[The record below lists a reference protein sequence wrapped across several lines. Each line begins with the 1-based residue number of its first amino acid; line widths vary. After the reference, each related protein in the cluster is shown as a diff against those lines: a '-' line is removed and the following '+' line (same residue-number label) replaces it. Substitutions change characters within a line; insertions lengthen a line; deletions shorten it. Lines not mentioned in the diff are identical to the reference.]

1 MAGEDKGHSKRNPG
15 GTIKKPKYDRDL
27 LEKYPELS
35 AEDYY
40 KPTRRGGGGNFPNKP
55 KGRAKSA
62 PDAPMGKPKAKP
74 KTAPKAKPRLWG
86 GRKKLPGDPSLKK
99 NKPKAKTKPT
109 PKTKPKPKTAPK
121 AKSRGNSPMNFG
133 KAARNRQK
141 SRIYET

>member
-1 MAGEDKGHSKRNPG
+1 MADNSKRNPSRVETG
-15 GTIKKPKYDRDL
+15 INKHNRRPKDL
-27 LEKYPELS
+27 PDEWLEDPW
-35 AEDYY
+35 AD
-40 KPTRRGGGGNFPNKP
+40 TKP
-55 KGRAKSA
+55 KGKR
-62 PDAPMGKPKAKP
+62 KPK
-74 KTAPKAKPRLWG
+74 PKAKPRLWG

-121 AKSRGNSPMNFG
+121 AKPKGNSPMNFG